1 MNNYLGKIDLSDL
14 KKDYSTGMLGEIAFA
29 RWFTKTY
36 EGDKIHKQNA
46 ERDFQG
52 IDFADEKGFTYQ
64 IKATASKTYTFNC
77 VLDDLNWHLRA
88 NWYVCIQIHETIAYI
103 EAIYDRKEILNEA
116 RQSYKY
122 DGTCFIWAKDLLQY
136 KLEL

>member
-1 MNNYLGKIDLSDL
+1 
-14 KKDYSTGMLGEIAFA
+14 MLGEIAFA

-77 VLDDLNWHLRA
+77 VLDDLNSHLKA
-88 NWYVCIQIHETIAYI
+88 NWYVCIQIHETTAYI
-103 EAIYDRKEILNEA
+103 EAIFDRKEILMKQDKVINMM
-116 RQSYKY
+116 
-122 DGTCFIWAKDLLQY
+122 
-136 KLEL
+136 ELVLYGQKIFYNIS